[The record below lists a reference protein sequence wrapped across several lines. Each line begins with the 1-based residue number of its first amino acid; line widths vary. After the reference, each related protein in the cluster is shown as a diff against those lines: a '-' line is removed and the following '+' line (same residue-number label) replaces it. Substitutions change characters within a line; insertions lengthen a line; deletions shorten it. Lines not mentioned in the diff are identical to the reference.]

1 MTKTSLLDKDYFVAP
16 ERFEAEGFSLRC
28 YRLDDGPALQEAT
41 LESYELL
48 KPWMPWA
55 TQDQTPAEAER
66 LVREF
71 RGRWLL
77 ATDFTLAV
85 VGPDDSTILGGTGF
99 HLRGKGF
106 GTRSGEIGMWIRA
119 SAAGQGLGTRVLEA
133 MLAWSFSEAWP
144 WTRVTW
150 HCDSRNMGSKRVAEK
165 CGLRLEATLRR
176 DTLGV
181 DKSPRD
187 TLIFG
192 LLKEEYRGDSGNAS

>member
-1 MTKTSLLDKDYFVAP
+1 MTETSLLDKDYFVAP
-16 ERFEAEGFSLRC
+16 ERFEGEGFSLRC
-28 YRLDDGPALQEAT
+28 YRLDDGPALREAT

-55 TQDQTPAEAER
+55 TQEQTPTEAER

-85 VGPDDSTILGGTGF
+85 VAPDERTILGGSGF

-106 GTRSGEIGMWIRA
+106 GARSGEIGMWIRA

-133 MLAWSFSEAWP
+133 MLAWSFSKEWP

-150 HCDSRNMGSKRVAEK
+150 HCDSRNIGSKRVAEK
-165 CGLRLEATLRR
+165 GGLRLEATHLR
-176 DTLGV
+176 DSVGV

-187 TLIFG
+187 TLIFA
-192 LLKEEYRGDSGNAS
+192 LLEEEYRARS

>member
-55 TQDQTPAEAER
+55 T
-66 LVREF
+66 
-71 RGRWLL
+71 
-77 ATDFTLAV
+77 DFPLAV
-85 VGPDDSTILGGTGF
+85 FGPDDSPILGGTGF